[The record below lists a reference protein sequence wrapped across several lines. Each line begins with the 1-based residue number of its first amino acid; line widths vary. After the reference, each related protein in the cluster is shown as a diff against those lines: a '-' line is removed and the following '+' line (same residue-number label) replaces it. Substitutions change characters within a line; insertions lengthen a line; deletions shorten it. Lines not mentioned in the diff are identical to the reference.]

1 MDDNSFISSVV
12 DLFREILYDI
22 LGLFAP
28 GAALLLVLSYSPFE
42 SVRAVVGPLTRYD
55 TGIRIAFFIGASYV
69 IGYAIQGFAGHFWGR
84 VMVRAIAFF
93 KRNRKK
99 PPEPESPPEQEPDYY
114 SPPEQVTHDNSLGI
128 DGISPA
134 FRQVKADLEKSELIQ
149 ALRQQIATYCRVE
162 SPDKLSLNE
171 IEHMCY
177 AVAGDRADDAFA
189 FSFRADLSNGMF
201 IVSTIA
207 FIQSLLA
214 VNNLSGKVW
223 LLSLFI
229 YAVLAIGFA
238 LRAWTYFNI
247 RGRIIYSIGLAAIC
261 DEQSK
266 KTGNTPAQG

>member
-1 MDDNSFISSVV
+1 VDDNSFISSVV

-42 SVRAVVGPLTRYD
+42 SVRALVGPLTRYD
-55 TGIRIAFFIGASYV
+55 TGIRIALFIGASYV
-69 IGYAIQGFAGHFWGR
+69 IGYAIQGFAGYFWGR

-99 PPEPESPPEQEPDYY
+99 LPEPESPPAQPDDY
-114 SPPEQVTHDNSLGI
+114 SPPEQVTRDDSLGI

-149 ALRQQIATYCRVE
+149 ALRQQIAAYCSIE

-177 AVAGDRADDAFA
+177 AIAGDRADDAFA

-201 IVSTIA
+201 LVSTIA

-214 VNNLSGKVW
+214 FSNLSGKFW
-223 LLSLFI
+223 LLSLFV

-247 RGRIIYSIGLAAIC
+247 RGRIIYSIGLAAIS

-266 KTGNTPAQG
+266 KAEK